1 MTESSPI
8 SLRGN
13 SWRLSGPYRDCPAPA
28 VGRVNVHIWTL
39 VLLKLLHRLGIPK
52 DRLLFAVYENPT
64 LASAAKRAHDY
75 LGLHSGGA

>member
-1 MTESSPI
+1 
-8 SLRGN
+8 
-13 SWRLSGPYRDCPAPA
+13 
-28 VGRVNVHIWTL
+28 VNVHIWTL
-39 VLLKLLHRLGIPK
+39 VLLNLLHRLGIPK